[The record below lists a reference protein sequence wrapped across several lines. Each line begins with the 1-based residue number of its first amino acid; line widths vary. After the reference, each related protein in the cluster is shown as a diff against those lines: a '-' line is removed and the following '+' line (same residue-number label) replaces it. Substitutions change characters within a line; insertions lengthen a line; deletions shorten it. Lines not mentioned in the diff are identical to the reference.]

1 MGAVL
6 HKLCS
11 CCRKKRNSIGTLPD
25 RRIKVLLLGVM
36 ASGKTELGYILSR
49 QQRENF
55 EPTNGVQFYRIELP
69 ERYVSIT
76 EVGGNTEIQKIWH
89 HYFLTTMGIIYC
101 FDMSTSYEKLR
112 DSFDCLRR
120 ALMHP
125 YVRGK
130 PVLLVATKADLAD
143 EGIQLFDIENTFQL
157 EALAKYYLS
166 SAHVCY
172 VGKNICM
179 DNLWNGF
186 GWFVKYIID
195 NMDQLQMRLKTDA
208 NLEAWQDQ
216 IKKLVSEGRMKRGR
230 YRQFQY
236 HLKNTSRR
244 KLWYRSFGHFR
255 TKRIRPHTAPATINA
270 AAFGTNTS
278 TTEPENS
285 PSEACVTVASKVPNL
300 SANSLEVGKVSQA

>member
-1 MGAVL
+1 MLSFINFAVAAEKRGESAVDSTTKRIKFYNEL
-6 HKLCS
+6 NLNLSNC
-11 CCRKKRNSIGTLPD
+11 RNSIGTLPD

-120 ALMHP
+120 TLMHP

-208 NLEAWQDQ
+208 NLEVK
-216 IKKLVSEGRMKRGR
+216 IMLKLMAIGS
-230 YRQFQY
+230 
-236 HLKNTSRR
+236 N
-244 KLWYRSFGHFR
+244 
-255 TKRIRPHTAPATINA
+255 
-270 AAFGTNTS
+270 
-278 TTEPENS
+278 
-285 PSEACVTVASKVPNL
+285 CV
-300 SANSLEVGKVSQA
+300 